1 MGREW
6 KIGDPVDYTSDGWMD
21 AQNWTGDYYIENDDP
36 DNDKSQKA
44 SAISDKAWKLYEERR
59 YNEALILIDE
69 ALSYYDRYFNDWNRK
84 AIILENLRRYEES
97 KECYDRAI
105 ALYRNEVVIKNKVM
119 MLRKWANDLYFSSK
133 DLPKALTLV
142 DEAISEMSS
151 LSQLKSDI
159 PNYRNFAGM
168 IEDRI
173 RAIENS
179 KKSKEYN
186 NLKNS
191 LSGEVIREL
200 TWKGHTLQSQIYCLM
215 KFIDDFE
222 RDMDCIFN
230 RVYYT
235 SKAVSGIR
243 PGSGFVSG
251 LLIEFDKSRKFLNS
265 KITSDYYPGQDHVD
279 FDQMCVETIDENY
292 LFAKEELSKLR
303 KTMEKDG
310 YTYQGILIMEE
321 TLVIIFT
328 KNDLL
333 KKEFDFS
340 LKEDKITFTR
350 EFIDIAKCYYSYK
363 CPESEIIRREVKRI
377 ENEYGCSLVHIEP
390 PATLYF
396 NKKYGHGELICEYD
410 IKTKKIEILS
420 KTF

>member
-21 AQNWTGDYYIENDDP
+21 AQNWTGDYYIEKDDP

-179 KKSKEYN
+179 KKSKIGLTDQQYVDQVNSGAYSEY
-186 NLKNS
+186 
-191 LSGEVIREL
+191 
-200 TWKGHTLQSQIYCLM
+200 
-215 KFIDDFE
+215 KF
-222 RDMDCIFN
+222 
-230 RVYYT
+230 
-235 SKAVSGIR
+235 
-243 PGSGFVSG
+243 
-251 LLIEFDKSRKFLNS
+251 
-265 KITSDYYPGQDHVD
+265 
-279 FDQMCVETIDENY
+279 
-292 LFAKEELSKLR
+292 
-303 KTMEKDG
+303 
-310 YTYQGILIMEE
+310 
-321 TLVIIFT
+321 
-328 KNDLL
+328 
-333 KKEFDFS
+333 
-340 LKEDKITFTR
+340 
-350 EFIDIAKCYYSYK
+350 
-363 CPESEIIRREVKRI
+363 
-377 ENEYGCSLVHIEP
+377 VHD
-390 PATLYF
+390 A
-396 NKKYGHGELICEYD
+396 
-410 IKTKKIEILS
+410 
-420 KTF
+420 